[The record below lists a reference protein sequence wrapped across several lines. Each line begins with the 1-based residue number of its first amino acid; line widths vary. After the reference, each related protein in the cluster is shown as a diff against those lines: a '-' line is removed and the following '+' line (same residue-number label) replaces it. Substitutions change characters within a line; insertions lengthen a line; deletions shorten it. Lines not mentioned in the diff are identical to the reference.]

1 MNQSFI
7 HSFTLNRLP
16 SISSLNGSV
25 VSAGER
31 EDAERF
37 FIRYHLDYPEEE
49 LPYRYTWGSPAFMSS
64 ASVGDEECRTDQT
77 IYICFIMSPAH
88 SCVTPSNK
96 AIQQLGLPPMPCHA
110 HITP

>member
-49 LPYRYTWGSPAFMSS
+49 LPYR
-64 ASVGDEECRTDQT
+64 
-77 IYICFIMSPAH
+77 
-88 SCVTPSNK
+88 
-96 AIQQLGLPPMPCHA
+96 
-110 HITP
+110 